1 MAERIGDRPGFSGK
15 PWPQYPSEIDGFIEL
30 LKAEGVRS
38 YMEIGCR
45 YGDTFHAVGCALPKG
60 SKLVAIDLP
69 GAKSGFKNK
78 GGHQDSG
85 TYLKRAAVDLI
96 ERGQEASV
104 IIGDSHEA
112 GTLAKATAQGPVDVL
127 FIDGDHTAEGVRKD
141 LEQYGPLARMIA
153 FHDICG
159 DGKWAKQ
166 IRPIYDK
173 ACKGRKHK
181 EFAFDGKRRGIGV
194 IWK

>member
-1 MAERIGDRPGFSGK
+1 MAEKIGDRLGFSGK
-15 PWPQYPSEIDGFIEL
+15 PWPQYPTEIDGFIEL
-30 LKAEGVRS
+30 LKSEGVTS

-85 TYLKRAAVDLI
+85 TYLSRAAKDLNK
-96 ERGQEASV
+96 RGQTIHV
-104 IIGDSHEA
+104 IIGDSHEPD
-112 GTLAKATAQGPVDVL
+112 TLTRATVLGPVDVL

-141 LEQYGPLARMIA
+141 LEQYGPLAKIVA

-159 DGKWAKQ
+159 EGKWAKQ
-166 IRPIYDK
+166 IRPIYEK
-173 ACKGRKHK
+173 AFKGRRHT
-181 EFAFDGKRRGIGV
+181 EFSFDGKRRGIGV